1 MACDP
6 SVPASPA
13 SLAYADCFAQTV
25 DYAARS
31 AVYFGPKTAVV
42 DVERGAAGRF
52 DYTTLNDRATRLGH
66 FLRSRGVE
74 RGDRV
79 GLLGQNGVEYIDLVL
94 ACAKLGAVFAPY
106 NYRLHPSELH
116 EVVAKT
122 GPKAFVY
129 GPEYAEHAAY
139 LRPSSGA
146 QHLPAHRTGPRWR
159 LSDALSFE
167 AVVTQTSHD
176 GPRGLRPAKAQ
187 VAKTSCVCSAPE
199 EPPGSR
205 RRR

>member
-1 MACDP
+1 MSCDP
-6 SVPASPA
+6 SVPASPVG
-13 SLAYADCFAQTV
+13 LAYADCFAQTV

-66 FLRSRGVE
+66 FLRSRGVG

-106 NYRLHPSELH
+106 NYRLHPS
-116 EVVAKT
+116 T
-122 GPKAFVY
+122 
-129 GPEYAEHAAY
+129 
-139 LRPSSGA
+139 RPIPSMRTT
-146 QHLPAHRTGPRWR
+146 PARSPYRSCGRCIASWWR
-159 LSDALSFE
+159 GTASM
-167 AVVTQTSHD
+167 
-176 GPRGLRPAKAQ
+176 R
-187 VAKTSCVCSAPE
+187 
-199 EPPGSR
+199 
-205 RRR
+205 